1 VDITLGDV
9 FLFIA
14 FFILS
19 AVILARTDACR
30 RK

>member
-9 FLFIA
+9 FFFIA

-19 AVILARTDACR
+19 AVILARIDAWR
-30 RK
+30 HK